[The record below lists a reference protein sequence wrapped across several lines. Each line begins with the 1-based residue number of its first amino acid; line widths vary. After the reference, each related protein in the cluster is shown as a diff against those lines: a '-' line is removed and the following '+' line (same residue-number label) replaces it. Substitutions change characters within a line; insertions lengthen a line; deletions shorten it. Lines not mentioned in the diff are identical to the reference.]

1 MDFNP
6 VVIDLSHH
14 NDVRDWNAVKTFGIL
29 GVINKAT
36 EGNSFVDKTL
46 AIREKPVR
54 DHDILYGAYHYLRP
68 GDPVEQADFFLK
80 AVNSLS
86 HPEEM
91 LLALDHEDRDVPLED
106 AKAFLARILEK
117 TGRRAILYSGF
128 LIKEQL
134 RDDADAFLA
143 QHRLWL
149 SHYSA
154 APKWPDNWTAP
165 WIIQFTGDGVGPEP
179 HNVPGIVAGNKGLDI
194 DHYGGSAEQ
203 LTAEWVNGPPV
214 V

>member
-143 QHRLWL
+143 QHISGCRTTVRRQNGRTTGPRRGSFSSPGTALGRNRITFRG
-149 SHYSA
+149 S
-154 APKWPDNWTAP
+154 WPVTRGSTS
-165 WIIQFTGDGVGPEP
+165 IIT
-179 HNVPGIVAGNKGLDI
+179 VARPN
-194 DHYGGSAEQ
+194 S
-203 LTAEWVNGPPV
+203 
-214 V
+214 